1 MTAPVTYTVHT
12 AESATTVFAALVCL
26 YAVVYAEPPYA
37 EGPEQVAGF
46 ADGLPDESRRPGF
59 TLVVAED
66 ADALV
71 GAAYGWTMPAGR
83 WWRRA
88 DAEPP
93 ADLRAADKFAVLE
106 WIVHPERRGAGIG
119 AELIRRLL
127 DGRPERW
134 ATLSSNPAAPARI
147 IYQRAGWQW
156 VGGSAMPDGTPMHLL
171 ALPLPVAPVQRP

>member
-1 MTAPVTYTVHT
+1 MPVTYSVHT
-12 AESATTVFAALVCL
+12 AESATAVFSSLVHL

-46 ADGLPDESRRPGF
+46 ANGLPDEARRDGF

-66 ADALV
+66 GGVLV
-71 GAAYGWTMPAGR
+71 GAAYGWRLPAGR
-83 WWRRA
+83 WWTRA
-88 DAEPP
+88 DTEPST
-93 ADLRAADKFAVLE
+93 DLRAADKFAVME
-106 WIVHPERRGAGIG
+106 WIVHPDRRGAGIG

-134 ATLSSNPAAPARI
+134 ATLASNPAAPARAV
-147 IYQRAGWQW
+147 YQRAGWQQ

-171 ALPLPVAPVQRP
+171 VLPLPVAPVRRR

>member
-1 MTAPVTYTVHT
+1 MPVTYTVHT
-12 AESATTVFAALVCL
+12 PESATTVFAALVRL
-26 YAVVYAEPPYA
+26 YEIVYAEPPYA

-46 ADGLPDESRRPGF
+46 ADGLPGESRRPGF

-66 ADALV
+66 AGVLV

-83 WWRRA
+83 WWTRA
-88 DAEPP
+88 DVEPC
-93 ADLRAADKFAVLE
+93 ADLVAAEKFAVME
-106 WIVHPERRGAGIG
+106 WIVHPDRRGAGIG

-134 ATLSSNPAAPARI
+134 ATLASNPAAPARA
-147 IYQRAGWQW
+147 IYQRAGWQQ

-171 ALPLPVAPVQRP
+171 VLPLPAAALRRR